1 MASNTS
7 DSSRPRP
14 PVPPLD
20 WARAVGAVDPVLQA
34 VEKHVALNARRR
46 CRVALGTAAAFAVIA
61 VAGLALRTH
70 TPTSA
75 VATAAS
81 FANPGSAVVSQP
93 ERQVLADGSVIELR
107 GDAVLT
113 IDLRP
118 ELRRVVLARGEAHF
132 QVAKDAA
139 RPFVVE
145 AGGVGVRAVGTA
157 FSVQIGT
164 GAVDVLVTEGRV
176 AVTETAATTPA
187 APALVDAGQR
197 LAVVVEAAAAP
208 TSSPA
213 LVAPEPIAVTP
224 TEIAER
230 LAWRVPRLEFN
241 ATPLAK
247 VVALFNSHASGAA
260 RPHLGLSDST
270 LAHLPLSGVLRA
282 DNLPVLLAI
291 LDTSYGLKPIPR
303 ADGALVLKR

>member
-7 DSSRPRP
+7 KSSRPRP

-20 WARAVGAVDPVLQA
+20 WARSAGAVDPVLQA
-34 VEKHVALNARRR
+34 VEKHVALNTRRR
-46 CRVALGTAAAFAVIA
+46 RRVALGTAAAFALVA
-61 VAGLALRTH
+61 VAGLALRTRA
-70 TPTSA
+70 PEPAAFAAA
-75 VATAAS
+75 VS
-81 FANPGSAVVSQP
+81 NPGSAVVSQP
-93 ERQVLADGSVIELR
+93 ERQVLADGSVVELR
-107 GDAVLT
+107 GDASLT
-113 IDLRP
+113 IDFRP

-157 FSVQIGT
+157 FSVQIGI

-176 AVTETAATTPA
+176 AIVETAATTPA

-197 LAVVVEAAAAP
+197 LAVAVEAAAAP
-208 TSSPA
+208 TT
-213 LVAPEPIAVTP
+213 VAAPQPVTVTP
-224 TEIAER
+224 AEIAER

-241 ATPLAK
+241 ATPLAE
-247 VVALFNSHASGAA
+247 VVALFNTHATGAA
-260 RPHLGLSDST
+260 RPHIVLGDDA
-270 LAHLPLSGVLRA
+270 LADLPLSGVLRA

-291 LDTSYGLKPIPR
+291 LDSSYGLKPVPR
-303 ADGALVLKR
+303 ADGALILKR